1 MNSMNSTKSAATTG
15 SESGSSNGS
24 CGDLSPSET
33 PTPTQLSL
41 PLHNSVDAGMGMITT
56 VLPTGLGNYQPKPH
70 HFSYKQQ
77 QQQMN
82 LQQRLNGRNGMDKTY
97 QQVYTTGTPSI
108 VSDAQTI
115 SSASLQQQQPQTLL
129 ISQSPVSTPTTTVL
143 LQPQQ
148 PPPTTY
154 NTSYPYHQRGPPP
167 PQQTIFQAH
176 SAPPP
181 QTVRGGFR
189 YPMGPP
195 HNGELIYPTFHT
207 SLAFLPMTAGG
218 TPTAVTPAQLQN
230 TAAVVSTNAVSVQ
243 TVPTPQ
249 QQQVPSTTPYSA
261 LTVCPIT
268 GAGGGGTAPK
278 VISCYNCGSQTHSGR
293 ECQEASMEDVTRSA
307 SYKLDYSETSM
318 DSSATGDHHKDVGSV
333 QINSTA
339 TAGTVTSTVK

>member
-1 MNSMNSTKSAATTG
+1 MMNSMNSTKSAATTG

-154 NTSYPYHQRGPPP
+154 NTSYPYHQRGPRR
-167 PQQTIFQAH
+167 H
-176 SAPPP
+176 SRRYSKRIVRRLPRRCVVASVIRWVRHT
-181 QTVRGGFR
+181 TV
-189 YPMGPP
+189 
-195 HNGELIYPTFHT
+195 
-207 SLAFLPMTAGG
+207 SLFTRPS
-218 TPTAVTPAQLQN
+218 TPAW
-230 TAAVVSTNAVSVQ
+230 
-243 TVPTPQ
+243 
-249 QQQVPSTTPYSA
+249 PS
-261 LTVCPIT
+261 
-268 GAGGGGTAPK
+268 
-278 VISCYNCGSQTHSGR
+278 
-293 ECQEASMEDVTRSA
+293 CQ
-307 SYKLDYSETSM
+307 
-318 DSSATGDHHKDVGSV
+318 
-333 QINSTA
+333 
-339 TAGTVTSTVK
+339 